1 MSSSRTGTFEVDPG
15 ALHLAAVSGDLPRV
29 RALLTAG
36 WDINEFDEFGKT
48 ALHYA
53 ADEEHLDVVRHLL
66 ESGANVNAAD
76 ARTIGNTP
84 LANVAGSCSLELA
97 QILIAAGADPTIR
110 GWMGL
115 DALYRA
121 GKRVNDEGRRVY
133 ELLEKSARR

>member
-1 MSSSRTGTFEVDPG
+1 MSSSGTESFEVEPD

-29 RALLTAG
+29 RALLAAG
-36 WDINEFDEFGKT
+36 RDINEFDEFGKT

-66 ESGANVNAAD
+66 DAGANVNAAD
-76 ARTIGNTP
+76 ERTIGNTP
-84 LANVAGSCSLELA
+84 IANVAGSCSFELA
-97 QILIAAGADPTIR
+97 QMLVNAGADPAIR

-121 GKRVNDEGRRVY
+121 GKRVNDEGLRVY
-133 ELLEKSARR
+133 ELLKKSARH

>member
-1 MSSSRTGTFEVDPG
+1 MSSSRTVDPD

-29 RALLTAG
+29 RALLAAG

-121 GKRVNDEGRRVY
+121 GKRMNDEGRRVY